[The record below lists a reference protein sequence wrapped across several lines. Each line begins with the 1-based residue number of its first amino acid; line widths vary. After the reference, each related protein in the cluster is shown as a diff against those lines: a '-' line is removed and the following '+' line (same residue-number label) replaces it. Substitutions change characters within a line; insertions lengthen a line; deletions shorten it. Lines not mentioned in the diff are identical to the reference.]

1 MELNLGEIIRQKI
14 RSDGRTAKVICEELG
29 MSRGNLDKIYHK
41 ESINSDLLAK
51 ISLSL
56 GYDFF
61 KHVNP
66 FRKSELEQGGAA
78 NWNQGNPDE
87 IGYNSVHHQLR
98 DCTQQ
103 LERCQQ
109 ELNFLRTGVE
119 DAKRSLSDKE
129 EIISLMK
136 DKLKTQQAMID
147 TLQSDLED
155 CKSRSGS

>member
-1 MELNLGEIIRQKI
+1 MELNLGELIRQKI

-41 ESINSDLLAK
+41 ESVNSDLLAK

-66 FRKSELEQGGAA
+66 FRKLELENDKPPAWSQSS
-78 NWNQGNPDE
+78 NE
-87 IGYNSVHHQLR
+87 EMSYHSVHHQLR
-98 DCTQQ
+98 DCTLQ
-103 LERCQQ
+103 LDRCQQ
-109 ELNFLRTGVE
+109 ELSFLRTGVE
-119 DAKRSLSDKE
+119 DAKRSLADKE
-129 EIISLMK
+129 EIIFLMK
-136 DKLKTQQAMID
+136 DKLASQQKMID
-147 TLQSDLED
+147 TLQSDLKD